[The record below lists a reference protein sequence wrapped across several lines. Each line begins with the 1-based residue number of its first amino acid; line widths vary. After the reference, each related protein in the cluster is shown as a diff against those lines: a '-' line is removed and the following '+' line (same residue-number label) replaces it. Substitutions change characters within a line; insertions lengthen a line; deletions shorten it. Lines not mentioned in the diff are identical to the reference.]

1 MKLIYYKKMEETLV
15 NEEIKEKN
23 DKCCSSDLK
32 YCLSCFGISI
42 SICVV
47 FDILLLYLIKI
58 EDSSNSN

>member
-1 MKLIYYKKMEETLV
+1 MEETLV
-15 NEEIKEKN
+15 NEGIKDN
-23 DKCCSSDLK
+23 NNKCCSSDLK

>member
-1 MKLIYYKKMEETLV
+1 MEETLV
-15 NEEIKEKN
+15 NEDIEEKN
-23 DKCCSSDLK
+23 DKFCSSDLK